1 MMKKLISL
9 GLVCVCGSTLIAACS
24 DNTAKNNTKESS
36 TAESSII
43 QSSTSKQSSDQ
54 NNESKQAK
62 DQNKDGKK
70 VNYKVES
77 TYKKGT
83 IGYEADEIEAK
94 REAISEQAPEEL
106 SDYDFLTSSG
116 FYAKTPLYLTDSE
129 STEDEKNSEKAE
141 IQANVDQAKLLNE
154 QLKQVKKTVNNSKEY
169 AKLQS
174 EINKALAN
182 ESYLK

>member
-9 GLVCVCGSTLIAACS
+9 GLVCVFGSTLIAACS

-77 TYKKGT
+77 TYKK
-83 IGYEADEIEAK
+83 
-94 REAISEQAPEEL
+94 EL
-106 SDYDFLTSSG
+106 LDTKLMKLRQNVRQFL
-116 FYAKTPLYLTDSE
+116 
-129 STEDEKNSEKAE
+129 N
-141 IQANVDQAKLLNE
+141 KLLKN
-154 QLKQVKKTVNNSKEY
+154 
-169 AKLQS
+169 
-174 EINKALAN
+174 
-182 ESYLK
+182 YLIMTFD